1 MNFTKA
7 VYRKA
12 RSRAMNDLISAADI
26 LEWSKETLRRL
37 GQATPENYW
46 THVEYSFRVE
56 EARAAYFEA
65 LDKAMKIVARGRR
78 EGKMK

>member
-12 RSRAMNDLISAADI
+12 RSRAMNEVYSRADT
-26 LEWSKETLRRL
+26 LGWSEETLRRL

-46 THVEYSFRVE
+46 THVEYGFRVE

-65 LDKAMKIVARGRR
+65 LDKAMKIVARGKR